1 MKRLV
6 LMCLVVVALLTTS
19 VVPRAVYADK
29 EKSDEET
36 FLTAEEQAFVGRFR
50 NQAAEVRKD
59 MVWIRGL
66 LGNTWRV
73 GEESW
78 VTAIYLSVDP
88 LMCDLGAAPKEFEA
102 VNELWK
108 GEVCSR
114 LSALRETLDD
124 QPDYQPVG
132 LFALWLDNINNLV
145 EAIDAA
151 TNKVEAALDDRII
164 ERIKEESEKAVM
176 GSAGPIPI
184 GECFIATAAYGTPA
198 AAEIN
203 VLRQFRDEFLL
214 RNPPGKAF
222 VSIYYEVSPP
232 IADFISEHEMLR
244 IAVRDG
250 FVDPVVKVVEVTR
263 GWWGE

>member
-1 MKRLV
+1 MKRLILV
-6 LMCLVVVALLTTS
+6 CLVMVALLATN
-19 VVPRAVYADK
+19 VVPRAVYAD
-29 EKSDEET
+29 EKTDLET

-59 MVWIRGL
+59 IYEIRGL
-66 LGNTWRV
+66 LGATERV

-78 VTAIYLSVDP
+78 VLDVSMRVDP
-88 LMCDLGAAPKEFEA
+88 YMCDLGAAPKTFEA

-108 GEVCSR
+108 EEVCSR
-114 LSALRETLDD
+114 LSALKETIDD

-132 LFALWLDNINNLV
+132 LFALWVNNINNLV

-151 TNKVEAALDDRII
+151 TNKVEAALDDKII
-164 ERIKEESEKAVM
+164 ERIDEEEAKTIE

-198 AAEIN
+198 AAEID

-214 RNPPGKAF
+214 HNPPGKAF

-232 IADFISEHEMLR
+232 VAEFISEHAVLR

-250 FVDPVVKVVEVTR
+250 FVDPVVKVVEMTR
-263 GWWGE
+263 GWWVE